1 MNRMEWNGRGGR
13 GEGGEFIKLK
23 KEEMLGHM
31 AHIVHRHDVFGSHD
45 L

>member
-1 MNRMEWNGRGGR
+1 MGGR
-13 GEGGEFIKLK
+13 GRGEGGGEFIKLK